1 MPRTIL
7 AERFVDVPKD
17 VKIKVKSRVVT
28 VVGPRGK
35 LTKDFRHLNVAVDM
49 INARKSPPLARPR
62 LPAASRIL
70 CRPDALHAPS
80 SPRAPTLTSLAP
92 PSTPLRQ
99 GPRAGLVRQAQGSRL
114 RAHCVS
120 LGSPRRASPGAACR
134 RKFFGLDFFFF
145 FRTPPAAPRSR
156 PCLVF
161 CAPFT
166 ARLTS
171 RT

>member
-70 CRPDALHAPS
+70 CRPRTRCP
-80 SPRAPTLTSLAP
+80 PRPRLVHPHSP
-92 PSTPLRQ
+92 PSPHPQPHL
-99 GPRAGLVRQAQGSRL
+99 GKVRVQVWFGKRKAL
-114 RAHCVS
+114 ACV
-120 LGSPRRASPGAACR
+120 
-134 RKFFGLDFFFF
+134 
-145 FRTPPAAPRSR
+145 RT
-156 PCLVF
+156 V
-161 CAPFT
+161 
-166 ARLTS
+166 
-171 RT
+171 